1 VNTGPAP
8 SKGPTTT
15 EADRSLRCMSALVDG
30 LVAAGVRDASV
41 SPGSR
46 STSLALAF
54 ARHPAVRVHVHLDER
69 SSGFFALGLAKA
81 SGDPVAVVTTS
92 GTAAANVFPAVI
104 EASMARVALVVLTAD
119 RPPELRGVGA
129 NQTIDQVEL
138 YGRHVRA
145 FVDTPVPGD
154 APSATDWRQRG
165 IDAARAS
172 VAHPPGPVH
181 LNLPFREPLV
191 PGPDEADGG
200 WEAPAPGGYVP
211 AAVREGPGSS
221 DERSVSEVVE
231 DLAGAAR
238 GLVYAGGLRS
248 GGEEVVALADRL
260 GWPLIAEPHSG
271 ARRGS
276 TLSAGALLL
285 GSDAYTHRRIPEV
298 VLQVGAAPTSR
309 AGLALIGRTPRVL
322 IVDPDD
328 VVADPL
334 RRAAKR
340 IVAEP
345 ARVLRSIPNR
355 SVLSDGDRARTWT
368 AEWRAASD
376 RARAVVDAML
386 DAWEEPFE
394 GRVARDV
401 VDLVPD
407 GSVLCLGSSLPIRDA
422 DAFMRPCE
430 RVRILANR
438 GASGIDGFV
447 STTLGAAASGAPT
460 TALMGDLT
468 LLHDVGALVWS
479 ARRGYDAVIVV
490 LANGGGRIFSLLE
503 HRSIPELEPL
513 FTTPHETDLGAIV
526 RAAGAAHTRVD
537 QASDVATAI
546 RDAHGAGGLHVVEVV
561 IDAER
566 DRVRRE
572 ELRVAV
578 DEAVR

>member
-1 VNTGPAP
+1 
-8 SKGPTTT
+8 
-15 EADRSLRCMSALVDG
+15 MSALVDG

-69 SSGFFALGLAKA
+69 SSGFFALGLAKVSRA
-81 SGDPVAVVTTS
+81 PVAVVTTS

-104 EASMARVALVVLTAD
+104 EASMARVPLVVLTAD

-129 NQTIDQVEL
+129 NQTIDQIEL

-145 FVDTPVPGD
+145 FVDAPVPGD
-154 APSATDWRQRG
+154 APSATDWRLRG
-165 IDAARAS
+165 IDAAGGS
-172 VAHPPGPVH
+172 MAHPPGPVH
-181 LNLPFREPLV
+181 LNVPFREPLV
-191 PGPDEADGG
+191 PGPDDAGGG
-200 WEAPAPGGYVP
+200 WQASAPAADVP
-211 AAVREGPGSS
+211 AAVSDWPRSS
-221 DERSVSEVVE
+221 DERSVSEFVE
-231 DLAGAAR
+231 DVAGAPR

-248 GGEEVVALADRL
+248 GGEEVVALAERL
-260 GWPLIAEPHSG
+260 GWPLVAEPHSG

-276 TLSAGALLL
+276 ALSAGALLL
-285 GSDAYTHRRIPEV
+285 GSDVYMHSRIPDV
-298 VLQVGAAPTSR
+298 VVQVGAAPTSR
-309 AGLALIGRTPRVL
+309 AGLALIARTLRVL

-345 ARVLRSIPNR
+345 ARVLRAVPDN
-355 SVLSDGDRARTWT
+355 GARARRWT

-376 RARAVVDAML
+376 GARAVVDAML
-386 DAWEEPFE
+386 DGWEDPFE

-401 VDLVPD
+401 GDAFPD
-407 GSVLCLGSSLPIRDA
+407 GSVLWLGSSLPIRDA
-422 DAFMRPCE
+422 DAFMRPRE
-430 RVRILANR
+430 RVRIMANR

-447 STTLGAAASGAPT
+447 STTLGAAASGVPT

-468 LLHDVGALVWS
+468 LLHDIGALAWN
-479 ARRGYDAVIVV
+479 ARRGYDAVIAV
-490 LANGGGRIFSLLE
+490 LSNGGGRIFGLLE

-513 FTTPHETDLGAIV
+513 FTTPHDTDLGAIV
-526 RAAGAAHTRVD
+526 RAAGAGHTRVD
-537 QASDVATAI
+537 RASDAASAI

-566 DRVRRE
+566 DRVRRQ
-572 ELRVAV
+572 ELRAAV